1 MLIPNSTFDRADP
14 GEYQNSSIPPLVLAE
29 DGQRP
34 QNPIHPSVPVFILHH
49 VCSFV
54 GLPLNLFVAAVII
67 QLKRLHR
74 KPRNLF
80 QLSLILSNLFSY
92 LPILIEIAHWYAPG
106 EPTHCKAYVSIVG
119 LPYVLF
125 LANLF
130 LALLDRWACII
141 S

>member
-1 MLIPNSTFDRADP
+1 MLISNSTVNYADP
-14 GEYQNSSIPPLVLAE
+14 EEYQNSSVPAVVLAE
-29 DGQRP
+29 DGKTP
-34 QNPIHPSVPVFILHH
+34 QCPIHPSVPVFILHH
-49 VCSFV
+49 VCSFI

-92 LPILIEIAHWYAPG
+92 LPILIEIAHWYAPD
-106 EPTHCKAYVSIVG
+106 EPTHCKAYVALVG

-130 LALLDRWACII
+130 LALLDR
-141 S
+141 